1 MPLCPTS
8 GPQLSAAV
16 AESKLSASSPTTV
29 WLVALDAAIAEL
41 RDAMGA
47 AGNATSAALGVP
59 LVLAIEDAQV
69 ALDDATNTARRWRAW
84 VAAGEPGDPPSGC
97 LGRTRIAARRRAQMC
112 RALARAAAN

>member
-16 AESKLSASSPTTV
+16 AESKLSASSPTAV
-29 WLVALDAAIAEL
+29 WIESLDAAIAEL

-47 AGNATSAALGVP
+47 ASNATSAALGVP